1 MINDKETMLNALN
14 VIFQIINILQDKYK
28 HEDIEFTFL
37 RLANLGIINIQLS
50 YNSDL
55 EKKDNNME
63 IQYKLFDIDKLNKI
77 KENLLN

>member
-14 VIFQIINILQDKYK
+14 VIFQIINILQDKYD

-55 EKKDNNME
+55 DKKDNNME

-77 KENLLN
+77 KEDLLN